1 MSVGIE
7 RAELLYMLVLEVQV
21 QKTSQEGNARGW
33 SLRNMA
39 RDNNLKH
46 RNQRQEYEH

>member
-21 QKTSQEGNARGW
+21 QKTSQEGNARG
-33 SLRNMA
+33 
-39 RDNNLKH
+39 
-46 RNQRQEYEH
+46 